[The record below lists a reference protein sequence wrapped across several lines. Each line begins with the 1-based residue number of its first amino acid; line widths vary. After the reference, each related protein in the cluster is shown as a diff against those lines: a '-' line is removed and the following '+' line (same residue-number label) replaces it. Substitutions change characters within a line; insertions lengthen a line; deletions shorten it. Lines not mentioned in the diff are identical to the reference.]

1 MNNLK
6 ITAEGVPE
14 EVRLAGDST
23 VANVTNQFPG
33 VFKARFSPRQSKR
46 ADRSAE
52 IRRFVC
58 LAGCVVLSFFSGGAG
73 ACRKNKINKKRVFL
87 QFFKCCKNTRSGADE
102 GT

>member
-1 MNNLK
+1 MYRIFWKYNGNEVGTNPPEQTVNNLK

-52 IRRFVC
+52 IRRFVW
-58 LAGCVVLSFFSGGAG
+58 LAGCVVLSFFPVVRVLAG
-73 ACRKNKINKKRVFL
+73 KIK
-87 QFFKCCKNTRSGADE
+87 
-102 GT
+102 